1 MNAQVDPR
9 LTAGAR
15 GEVLSTDHVDGFG
28 TVTVRVVDPDGDL
41 DTLHRWVTAGRARFW
56 GLQDLDVEELRDLY
70 AYVDGLATHH
80 AYLVCRDGDPF
91 ALIQTYVPEHDPV
104 GECYDPEPGDV
115 GLHLFLGAHVG
126 TREEQWAVMLRT
138 FVGFVLGPA
147 STRRIVVEPDVRN
160 VRVLRVL
167 EMLGFSLGAQISLPG
182 KTAQLG
188 FLERARAEQRLARM
202 WADLCGAPPQQGVPG
217 GGHDG

>member
-1 MNAQVDPR
+1 MSAEVDAR

-15 GEVLSTDHVDGFG
+15 GEVVHTDHVDGFG
-28 TVTVRVVDPDGDL
+28 TVTVRVLDPDGDL
-41 DTLHRWVTAGRARFW
+41 DLLHRWVTADRARFW
-56 GLQDLDVEELRDLY
+56 GLQDLDAQELRDLY
-70 AYVDGLATHH
+70 AYVDGLTTHH

-104 GECYDPEPGDV
+104 GEYYDPEPGDV
-115 GLHLFLGAHVG
+115 GLHLFLGEHVG
-126 TREEQWAVMLRT
+126 TREQQWAVMLQT

-167 EMLGFSLGAQISLPG
+167 ERLGFTGGAQVSLPG
-182 KTAQLG
+182 KTARLA
-188 FLERARAEQRLARM
+188 FLERTRADHRLARM
-202 WADLCGAPPQQGVPG
+202 WADLHGAASQQGMPE

>member
-1 MNAQVDPR
+1 MSAAVDPR
-9 LTAGAR
+9 LTAGAP
-15 GEVLSTDHVDGFG
+15 GEVLHTDHVDGFG

-41 DTLHRWVTAGRARFW
+41 DTLHRWVTAPRARFW
-56 GLQDLDVEELRDLY
+56 GLQDLDAEELRDLY

-80 AYLVCRDGDPF
+80 AYLVCREGEPF

-115 GLHLFLGAHVG
+115 GLHLFLGEHVG

-138 FVGFVLGPA
+138 FVAFVLGPA
-147 STRRIVVEPDVRN
+147 CTRRIVVEPDVRN

-167 EMLGFSLGAQISLPG
+167 EMLGFTRGAQISLPG
-182 KTAQLG
+182 KTAQLA
-188 FLERARAEQRLARM
+188 FLERARADRRLARM
-202 WADLCGAPPQQGVPG
+202 WAELRDAPSQQGVPG
-217 GGHDG
+217 DGRDG